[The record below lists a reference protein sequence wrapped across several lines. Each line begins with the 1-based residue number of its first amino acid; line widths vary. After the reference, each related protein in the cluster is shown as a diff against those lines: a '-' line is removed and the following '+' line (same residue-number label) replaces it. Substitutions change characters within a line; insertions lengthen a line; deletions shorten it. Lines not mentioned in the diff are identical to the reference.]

1 MMVENLVT
9 TPKLIKKYKINNT
22 GRKLWE
28 NSLWPGEMWLY
39 FEII

>member
-1 MMVENLVT
+1 MIVENLVIT
-9 TPKLIKKYKINNT
+9 SKLIKNRINNA

-28 NSLWPGEMWLY
+28 NSLWPVEMWLY